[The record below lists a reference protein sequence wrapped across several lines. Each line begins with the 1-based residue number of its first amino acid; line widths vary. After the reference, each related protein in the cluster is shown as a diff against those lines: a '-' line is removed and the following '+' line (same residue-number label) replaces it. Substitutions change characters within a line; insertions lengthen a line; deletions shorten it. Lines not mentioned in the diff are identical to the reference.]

1 MSIFRTQVVDTSHT
15 GGLRRALGPG
25 ALIALGIGAIIG
37 TGIFVLTGLAAA
49 QHAGPALVVSFIMA
63 GFACALA
70 GLCYAEFAAMIPVSG
85 SAYSYTYA
93 TLGEGVAWFVG
104 WLLVLEY
111 LFAAATVSVGWSGY
125 VVSLLNQIGLHLP
138 DTISKSPFTRVEGR
152 GIIATGAIL
161 NFPAVLVIAAITA
174 LCYSGIKQSANF
186 NTAVVT
192 IKIIVI
198 VLFIGFGVSYINVAN
213 WHPFIPPN
221 EGPGRYGWD
230 GVGQAAAIIFFAYI
244 GFDAVSTAAQEAKN
258 PQRDMP
264 IGILGSLIVCTILY
278 IAVSTVLTGMVHYT
292 KLNVPAPIA
301 YTLDQYPSLGWL
313 GFLIKLGAIAGMTSV
328 ILVMILGQSRI
339 FFTMSQDG
347 LLPGAF
353 SRVHPK
359 FQTPGFSTLVTGTVA
374 ATVGGLLPVN
384 ILGELVSFGTLTA
397 FLVVC
402 IGVLIL
408 RKTRPDI
415 RRPFRVPAAPVVCIL
430 GALSCAYLIYKLP
443 TDTWIRA
450 AVWTLIGFAI
460 YFLYGYKHSALNKP
474 R

>member
-1 MSIFRTQVVDTSHT
+1 
-15 GGLRRALGPG
+15 
-25 ALIALGIGAIIG
+25 
-37 TGIFVLTGLAAA
+37 
-49 QHAGPALVVSFIMA
+49 
-63 GFACALA
+63 
-70 GLCYAEFAAMIPVSG
+70 
-85 SAYSYTYA
+85 
-93 TLGEGVAWFVG
+93 
-104 WLLVLEY
+104 
-111 LFAAATVSVGWSGY
+111 
-125 VVSLLNQIGLHLP
+125 
-138 DTISKSPFTRVEGR
+138 
-152 GIIATGAIL
+152 
-161 NFPAVLVIAAITA
+161 
-174 LCYSGIKQSANF
+174 
-186 NTAVVT
+186 
-192 IKIIVI
+192 
-198 VLFIGFGVSYINVAN
+198 
-213 WHPFIPPN
+213 
-221 EGPGRYGWD
+221 
-230 GVGQAAAIIFFAYI
+230 VGQAAAIVFFAYL

-301 YTLDQYPSLGWL
+301 YTLDQYPALGWL
-313 GFLIKLGAIAGMTSV
+313 GFLVKLGAIAGMTSV
-328 ILVMILGQSRI
+328 ILVMILAQSRI

-374 ATVGGLLPVN
+374 AAVGGLLPVN

-450 AVWTLIGFAI
+450 AVWSLIGFAI

>member
-1 MSIFRTQVVDTSHT
+1 
-15 GGLRRALGPG
+15 LRRALGPG

-63 GFACALA
+63 GFACGMA

-85 SAYSYTYA
+85 SAYSYSYA
-93 TLGEGVAWFVG
+93 TLGEGVAWLVG

-125 VVSLLNQIGLHLP
+125 VVSLLRQIGVHLP
-138 DTISKSPFTRVEGR
+138 DTISQSPFTRVEGR

-161 NFPAVLVIAAITA
+161 NVPAVLVVAVITA
-174 LCYSGIKQSANF
+174 MCYSGIKQSANF
-186 NTAVVT
+186 NTGVVT
-192 IKIIVI
+192 IKVIVI
-198 VLFIGFGVSYINVAN
+198 VLFIVFGVSCINVAN

-230 GVGQAAAIIFFAYI
+230 GVGQAAAIVFFAYL
-244 GFDAVSTAAQEAKN
+244 GFDAVSTAAQEASN

-278 IAVSTVLTGMVHYT
+278 IAVSAVLTGMVRYT
-292 KLNVPAPIA
+292 ELNVSAPIA

-313 GFLIKLGAIAGMTSV
+313 SFLIKIGAVAGMTSV
-328 ILVMILGQSRI
+328 ILVMILAQSRI
-339 FFTMSQDG
+339 FLTMSQDG

-353 SRVHPK
+353 SRVHPN

-374 ATVGGLLPVN
+374 AFVGGLLPVN

-408 RKTRPDI
+408 RKTRPDLK
-415 RRPFRVPAAPVVCIL
+415 RPFRVPAAPVICTL
-430 GALSCAYLIYKLP
+430 GALSCGYLIYMLP

-450 AVWTLIGFAI
+450 AVWTLIGVTI
-460 YFLYGYKHSALNKP
+460 YSLYGYKHSVLNRPVVRKTVS
-474 R
+474 RG

>member
-1 MSIFRTQVVDTSHT
+1 
-15 GGLRRALGPG
+15 LGPG

-125 VVSLLNQIGLHLP
+125 VVSFLKQIGLHLP
-138 DTISKSPFTRVEGR
+138 DTVSNSPFTRVEGR

-161 NFPAVLVIAAITA
+161 NLPAVLVIAAITA

-192 IKIIVI
+192 IKVIVI
-198 VLFIGFGVSYINVAN
+198 VLFIAFGVSHINVAN

-230 GVGQAAAIIFFAYI
+230 GVGQAAAIVFFAYL

-328 ILVMILGQSRI
+328 ILVMILAQSRI

-353 SRVHPK
+353 SRVHLK

-374 ATVGGLLPVN
+374 AVVGGLLPVN

-415 RRPFRVPAAPVVCIL
+415 RRPFRVPAAPVVCTL

-450 AVWTLIGFAI
+450 AVWTLAGFAI
-460 YFLYGYKHSALNKP
+460 YCLYGYKHSALNKP